1 MSDDLVKTLLESLSE
16 EQKEKLIKEVLNIK
30 VKKKEVPPTNED
42 ETPQESP
49 TQVNQDFTVTRD
61 NGLNRGKTP
70 VKARRNKWVD
80 EGEDRDPDF
89 DPEKFERMGKSAR
102 SRGQTKKRHVECHI
116 CGRGFHLNESLIY
129 GEYIRC
135 NRCTG
140 R

>member
-1 MSDDLVKTLLESLSE
+1 MSDDLVKALLESLSE
-16 EQKEKLIKEVLNIK
+16 EQKEKLIKEVLNNN
-30 VKKKEVPPTNED
+30 VKLGKAPPTNED
-42 ETPQESP
+42 ETSQESM
-49 TQVNQDFTVTRD
+49 TKVNQDFTVIR
-61 NGLNRGKTP
+61 NNELSRGKTP

-89 DPEKFERMGKSAR
+89 DPEKFERMGKAAR
-102 SRGQTKKRHVECHI
+102 NRGQTKKRHVECHI
-116 CGRGFHLNESLIY
+116 CGRGFHMNESLIY

>member
-1 MSDDLVKTLLESLSE
+1 MSDDLIKALLESLSS
-16 EQKEKLIKEVLNIK
+16 EQKEQLIKQVLNSN
-30 VKKKEVPPTNED
+30 VKGEASPTNE
-42 ETPQESP
+42 EEISEES
-49 TQVNQDFTVTRD
+49 QSKVNQDFTVTR
-61 NGLNRGKTP
+61 NNELSRGKTP
-70 VKARRNKWVD
+70 VKARRNNWVD

-102 SRGQTKKRHVECHI
+102 SRGKVKKRHVECHV

-140 R
+140 K

>member
-1 MSDDLVKTLLESLSE
+1 MSDDLVKALLESLSE
-16 EQKEKLIKEVLNIK
+16 EQKEKLIKEVLNNSVTK
-30 VKKKEVPPTNED
+30 GEAPPTNED
-42 ETPQESP
+42 ETSQESV
-49 TQVNQDFTVTRD
+49 TKVNQDFTVIR
-61 NGLNRGKTP
+61 NNELSRGKTP

-89 DPEKFERMGKSAR
+89 DPERFERMGKSAR
-102 SRGQTKKRHVECHI
+102 NRGQTKKRHVECHI
-116 CGRGFHLNESLIY
+116 CGRGFHMNESLIY